1 MECSAYVPS
10 DKHDFLGDMPP
21 FPNSLNVS
29 RDMLSSTTL
38 GDMED
43 ARMTGAVGKKLA
55 PNLFPKEDYIGHINT
70 LKYYLSIG
78 GRIGKVSVS
87 FSLSRKRGWSRILA
101 STLTT
106 VKQLQPSLR
115 RLTSNS

>member
-1 MECSAYVPS
+1 
-10 DKHDFLGDMPP
+10 MPP

-43 ARMTGAVGKKLA
+43 ARMTGALGKKLA

-78 GRIGKVSVS
+78 GRIGKVKRVLQFKQKAWLEPYIS
-87 FSLSRKRGWSRILA
+87 FNTNHRQA
-101 STLTT
+101 ATT
-106 VKQLQPSLR
+106 KFEKTYFKLMNNR
-115 RLTSNS
+115 